1 MGAER
6 ELVGEKNTE
15 SPVGSGRGR
24 CLQGGFE
31 APETLFGR
39 AKKAR
44 QKKESGGVSS
54 SAAKRSGVGFFT
66 PSASL
71 FAKKTLESPVES
83 GSGRCFEGGFKVP
96 ERLSGGGKKARI
108 RWGFGFGEEE
118 KPRWPFLGGARAS
131 SQKKYSNPQ

>member
-1 MGAER
+1 MGERLGHFSGSLWQAKKSEGGGVWSSWRREAAVALLGAER

-71 FAKKTLESPVES
+71 FAKQEGHRTRKLKLPVA
-83 GSGRCFEGGFKVP
+83 
-96 ERLSGGGKKARI
+96 L
-108 RWGFGFGEEE
+108 
-118 KPRWPFLGGARAS
+118 
-131 SQKKYSNPQ
+131 Q